1 VRPATATKSIF
12 VESSQ
17 LLHHRKNI
25 AVLQEIESKVMPAI
39 IQHAIDL
46 AGITKAS
53 IMLELAKKGFARLLT
68 TGERVIDMSN
78 CSRDQLA
85 AVQEIVVKDFKD
97 RGGENVR
104 EVRRIKLKLYGSS
117 APWSRWAAR
126 SACSSRRRGPEAA
139 PARPRDHDE
148 AAIGDG
154 GRQAAFCPSVPAAL
168 KQNTGPVARAASYP
182 LITLTSTLTFWT
194 QR

>member
-1 VRPATATKSIF
+1 MYRKPPSDTLGCTLSFVRYRVGSCRSTVRPATATKSIF
-12 VESSQ
+12 VESSK

-53 IMLELAKKGFARLLT
+53 IMLELAKKGFANMEDYTRLLT
-68 TGERVIDMSN
+68 TGERVTDMAN

-104 EVRRIKLKLYGSS
+104 EVRRIKLKLYGKLG
-117 APWSRWAAR
+117 ALVEMGREIGMFVEKKRSRSGA
-126 SACSSRRRGPEAA
+126 GA
-139 PARPRDHDE
+139 PARP
-148 AAIGDG
+148 
-154 GRQAAFCPSVPAAL
+154 
-168 KQNTGPVARAASYP
+168 
-182 LITLTSTLTFWT
+182 
-194 QR
+194 

>member
-1 VRPATATKSIF
+1 
-12 VESSQ
+12 
-17 LLHHRKNI
+17 
-25 AVLQEIESKVMPAI
+25 MPAI

-53 IMLELAKKGFARLLT
+53 IMLELAKKGFANMEDYTRLLT

-104 EVRRIKLKLYGSS
+104 EVRRIKLKLYGKLG
-117 APWSRWAAR
+117 ALVEMGREIGMFVEKKRSRSGA
-126 SACSSRRRGPEAA
+126 GA
-139 PARPRDHDE
+139 PARP
-148 AAIGDG
+148 
-154 GRQAAFCPSVPAAL
+154 
-168 KQNTGPVARAASYP
+168 
-182 LITLTSTLTFWT
+182 
-194 QR
+194 

>member
-1 VRPATATKSIF
+1 
-12 VESSQ
+12 
-17 LLHHRKNI
+17 
-25 AVLQEIESKVMPAI
+25 MPAI

-53 IMLELAKKGFARLLT
+53 IMLELAKKGFANMEDYTRLLT